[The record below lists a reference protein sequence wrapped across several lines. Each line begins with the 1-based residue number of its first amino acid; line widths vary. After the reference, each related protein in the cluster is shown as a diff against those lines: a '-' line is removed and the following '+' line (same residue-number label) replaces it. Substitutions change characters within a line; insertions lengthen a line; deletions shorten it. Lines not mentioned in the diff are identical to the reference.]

1 MPDPT
6 MPDPTVPD
14 PTVPGTT
21 TADPTVPD
29 PTVPGTTTADP
40 LVLDGITVAHDAEP
54 VVADVSLAVPSGGLV
69 ALTGPSGSGK
79 STLLAVAAGLV
90 PHARSGDLWGR
101 ITHRGAD
108 VTLDPPWERAAWLGF
123 LAQDPASSL
132 CLTHV
137 RDELALPLENAG
149 LPREAIGLRVQEV
162 ADRLGVAH
170 LLDRRTNQLSGGEQQ
185 RVALAATLIGDP
197 EVVLLDE
204 PLSMLDPDA
213 AASVAGLLRREL
225 GGDGPAAVIVEHRAR
240 ELERAG
246 LVPDAVVRLGT
257 PAVGET
263 DRSPGRPGEVVL
275 DRELTGVR
283 RDAEGPVVVDGV
295 RVALR
300 AGTVTALLG
309 PNGSGKTTLLMAL
322 AGVLPGGEAA
332 GEGVGMVFQRP
343 ENQFVATT
351 VLGEASYG
359 ASVERARELL
369 ARVGLAGLEDRNPHT
384 LSLGQQRR
392 LSVVAMAAQDHP
404 VLLLD
409 EPTFGLDD
417 AGVAA
422 VESLIRSLR
431 DEGRAILFATHD
443 VELADRLADNRL
455 VLPAPPPGEVRA
467 PRERVPD
474 SFLARCSPVLKLAVV
489 FLASVG
495 LLATTVFW
503 PVLAVWLLAT
513 AAVPVLARVSLRRT
527 LRFQVPIFW
536 FALSTFLVNLFSRPG
551 EALGG
556 WGIFVATEPGLA
568 FGLALAART
577 LAIGGLASVFVLS
590 TDAVRFVNAAH
601 SQARVPVRYAY
612 ALLAGYRLLELL
624 PDEWR
629 TIRAAHAVRS
639 RGLGGGRVAWV
650 RGFARSAFGL
660 MVVALR
666 RGQQLAE
673 ALEARGL
680 GRTPRTIWRP
690 VRWGWR
696 DVVLG
701 VGAVLLAAGV
711 ALGGVLGSV
720 S

>member
-1 MPDPT
+1 MPDALCLE
-6 MPDPTVPD
+6 DV
-14 PTVPGTT
+14 
-21 TADPTVPD
+21 
-29 PTVPGTTTADP
+29 
-40 LVLDGITVAHDAEP
+40 TVAHDGQP
-54 VVADVSLAVPSGGLV
+54 VVDDVSLGVRPGGLV

-79 STLLAVAAGLV
+79 STLLAVAGGLIPHGRAGE
-90 PHARSGDLWGR
+90 LWGR
-101 ITHRGAD
+101 VCHGGVD
-108 VTLDPPWERAAWLGF
+108 VTLDPPWARAAWLGF

-149 LPREAIGLRVQEV
+149 LPRDDIGPRVEAI
-162 ADRLGVAH
+162 AARLGITH

-213 AASVAGLLRREL
+213 AADVAALLRREL
-225 GGDGPAAVIVEHRAR
+225 GGEGPAGIIVEHRSH

-257 PAVGET
+257 PGPVE
-263 DRSPGRPGEVVL
+263 REESPGCPGAVVL

-283 RDAEGPVVVDGV
+283 RDAEGPVVIDGV
-295 RVALR
+295 RVTLR

-309 PNGSGKTTLLMAL
+309 PNGSGKSTLLMAL
-322 AGVLPGGEAA
+322 AGVLPGQEPTDA
-332 GEGVGMVFQRP
+332 VGLVFQRP
-343 ENQFVATT
+343 ENQFLAST
-351 VLGEASYG
+351 VLAEASFG
-359 ASVERARELL
+359 ASVERGRALL
-369 ARVGLAGLEDRNPHT
+369 ERVGLADFADRNPHT

-431 DEGRAILFATHD
+431 DEGRAILLATHD
-443 VELADRLADNRL
+443 VALAARLADARL
-455 VLPAPPPGEVRA
+455 ELSGQDAAERPA
-467 PRERVPD
+467 PREKVPD
-474 SFLARCSPVLKLAVV
+474 SFLARCSPVLKFLAV
-489 FLASVG
+489 FGASVG
-495 LLATTVFW
+495 LLFTTAFW
-503 PVLAVWLLAT
+503 PVLAVWALAT
-513 AAVPVLARVSLRRT
+513 AAVPLLARVSLRRT
-527 LRFQVPIFW
+527 LRFQIPIGW

-551 EALGG
+551 PELGG

-568 FGLALAART
+568 WGLALAART
-577 LAIGGLASVFVLS
+577 LAIGGLAAVFVLS

-639 RGLGGGRVAWV
+639 RGLGGGRRAWLV
-650 RGFARSAFGL
+650 GFARSAFGL

-696 DVVLG
+696 DAVFTGGVVL
-701 VGAVLLAAGV
+701 VAGAIVAVVLAG
-711 ALGGVLGSV
+711 
-720 S
+720 